1 MDLARGREP
10 GGAAGVHLAGGPHLR
25 QDAGAERAPPPP
37 PMSLRSPRPVQ
48 QLGDAA
54 GACPTTYG
62 THSLKAC
69 CAVSQASWSR
79 AAAAAMIAGDAY
91 RAGAIGVACLHAE
104 MLRSRRRGCD
114 EHRA

>member
-1 MDLARGREP
+1 
-10 GGAAGVHLAGGPHLR
+10 
-25 QDAGAERAPPPP
+25 
-37 PMSLRSPRPVQ
+37 MSLRSPRPVQ

-79 AAAAAMIAGDAY
+79 AAARTARSRAAADMIADDAY
-91 RAGAIGVACLHAE
+91 RGGAIGLE
-104 MLRSRRRGCD
+104 MLRGRRRG
-114 EHRA
+114 